1 MKKLGIAILILGLFL
16 TPTIAMAKT
25 DKGIISVNTSADMD
39 ITPDIAEI
47 SFAVITNDYKS
58 MQIATNENKIIS
70 EKVLSE
76 LQNLINKN
84 NGDYI
89 KTSDFNATPVYTYVN
104 SKKTFDKYEVS
115 NRVIVRT
122 KSINNLGKM
131 IDKAINAGA
140 TKVDNLSFTVSNYES
155 QCNELI
161 TIASKKAKTRA
172 ESAAF
177 ALDTSL
183 DGISSINTSCSVNN
197 QNQPRLYMAKN
208 MIAEVAADTF
218 GGTETPISNGTI
230 KIYANVNAGFFV
242 K

>member
-16 TPTIAMAKT
+16 SPTVATAKT
-25 DKGIISVNTSADMD
+25 NRGIISVNTSADMD
-39 ITPDIAEI
+39 IAPDIAEI
-47 SFAVITNDYKS
+47 SFVVITNDCKS

-70 EKVLSE
+70 EKVLAE
-76 LQNLINKN
+76 LQSLINSK

-89 KTSDFNATPVYTYVN
+89 KTTDFNATPIYTYVN

-115 NRVIVRT
+115 NRVIVKT
-122 KSINNLGKM
+122 KSINNIGKM

-140 TKVDNLSFTVSNYES
+140 SRVDNLSFSVSNYET

-161 TIASKKAKTRA
+161 TIASQKAKSRA
-172 ESAAF
+172 EST
-177 ALDTSL
+177 ALALGTNI
-183 DGISSINTSCSVNN
+183 DGISTINTNCSINN

-208 MIAEVAADTF
+208 MIADIA
-218 GGTETPISNGTI
+218 TESFSGNDTPISNGTI
-230 KIYANVNAGFFV
+230 KIYANVNASFFV